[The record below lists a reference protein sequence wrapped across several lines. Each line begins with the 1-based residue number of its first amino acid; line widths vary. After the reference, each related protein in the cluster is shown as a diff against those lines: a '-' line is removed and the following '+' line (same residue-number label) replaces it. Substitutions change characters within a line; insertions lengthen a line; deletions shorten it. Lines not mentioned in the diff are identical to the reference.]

1 MVMIRWFSRRGGGLH
16 GFEVRLFVVYL
27 RRLLVAMLDM
37 SKIRMQRQ
45 SLVLAIIDG
54 GEDQLTMS
62 ACFFHTV
69 MKASVS
75 QIAHH
80 VKHGRGQPVTTS
92 CEALV

>member
-1 MVMIRWFSRRGGGLH
+1 MIRWFSRRGGGLH
-16 GFEVRLFVVYL
+16 GFEVRLLVVDL

-45 SLVLAIIDG
+45 SFVLAIIDG

-69 MKASVS
+69 MKSS
-75 QIAHH
+75 ESGNEKCEPHAHGSGPP
-80 VKHGRGQPVTTS
+80 KP
-92 CEALV
+92 A